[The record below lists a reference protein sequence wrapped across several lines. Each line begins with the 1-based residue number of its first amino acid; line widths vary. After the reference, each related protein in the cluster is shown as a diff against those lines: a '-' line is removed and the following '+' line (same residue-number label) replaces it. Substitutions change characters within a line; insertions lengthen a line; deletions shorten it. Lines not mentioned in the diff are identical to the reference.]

1 MLRMSRAITI
11 LLVCIFFQINAQST
25 LEFDGQLSFISS
37 YSPRESLE
45 GFLGARYIPELNYNH
60 QVDSSFQID
69 LEISLNMSAVI
80 NFHNFQEGMSD
91 VNISPYRLWARYS
104 ADQFELR
111 AGLQKIEFGSASI
124 LRPLQWFNQID
135 PRDPLQLTNG
145 VYGLLGR
152 YYFLNNAN
160 VWVWGLYGNERTR
173 GFDFIPTNKWTPE
186 FGGRIQYPVP
196 KGEVGLTYHHRTAD
210 SRSLAFVPS
219 FEKIP
224 ENRVGIDGKW
234 DLGVG
239 LWFEATH
246 VFKEKELGTFKNQS
260 SFNIGLD
267 YTFGLGNGLS
277 FIAEHMM
284 LGSDEK
290 AFEIQ
295 DPIHF
300 TAMTMAYPIGFFD
313 NLSTVVF
320 YSWNT
325 KDLTFFLNYQH
336 SFSKFDAYLMAYY
349 NPETSQGVQQNDLV
363 YSFSG
368 PGIRLMF
375 VYNH

>member
-313 NLSTVVF
+313 NLSAVVF